1 MLKRKKYNISLTDDE
16 GEFLRKYI
24 RTGKHTARNITRA
37 RILLLSSEG
46 KTNAE
51 IVKTLGICPATVSN
65 IRKRFT
71 ESGLI
76 FTLGGK
82 PFPGQPAKLDGKGQ
96 ATLIALAC
104 SDPPEGH
111 SSWTMQLLADKLVEL
126 DTVQS
131 ISDETVRKYLKKARS
146 NRGKGNNGVS
156 VN

>member
-1 MLKRKKYNISLTDDE
+1 MPKGKKYNISLTDDE
-16 GEFLRKYI
+16 REFLKKYI

-51 IVKTLGICPATVSN
+51 IVKSLGICPATVSN

-71 ESGLI
+71 ESGL
-76 FTLGGK
+76 FFALGGK
-82 PFPGQPAKLDGKGQ
+82 PFPGQPAKPDGKGQ

-111 SSWTMQLLADKLVEL
+111 SSWTMQLLADKLAEP
-126 DTVQS
+126 DTVKS
-131 ISDETVRKYLKKARS
+131 ISDKTVRKY
-146 NRGKGNNGVS
+146 
-156 VN
+156 

>member
-1 MLKRKKYNISLTDDE
+1 MYA
-16 GEFLRKYI
+16 I
-24 RTGKHTARNITRA
+24 R
-37 RILLLSSEG
+37 SYY
-46 KTNAE
+46 
-51 IVKTLGICPATVSN
+51 
-65 IRKRFT
+65 
-71 ESGLI
+71 
-76 FTLGGK
+76 
-82 PFPGQPAKLDGKGQ
+82 GQ